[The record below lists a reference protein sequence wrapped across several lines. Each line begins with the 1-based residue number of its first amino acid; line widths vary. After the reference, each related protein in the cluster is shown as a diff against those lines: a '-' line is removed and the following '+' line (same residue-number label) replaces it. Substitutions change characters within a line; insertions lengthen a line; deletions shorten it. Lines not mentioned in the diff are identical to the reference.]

1 MSSLEEIKN
10 QLEHLNQTMCIQIQ
24 FRDIL
29 IDRLVKH
36 TRNEDDD
43 YVMSERE
50 EENRD
55 FDRFNGYPLIDE
67 KEELLTQISD
77 ITSWIRI
84 QKVLI
89 AQDEIRIEMLEE
101 SDEKV

>member
-55 FDRFNGYPLIDE
+55 
-67 KEELLTQISD
+67 
-77 ITSWIRI
+77 
-84 QKVLI
+84 
-89 AQDEIRIEMLEE
+89 
-101 SDEKV
+101 